1 MQERLRPG
9 ALVALLLSIV
19 GVGLI
24 TGARVAGI
32 GRGDA
37 MGLLAGLTGGVA
49 ITSIRELRK
58 TETAY
63 AILVVFCAFGL
74 VTSLLMAREPWL
86 LPRGGML
93 WALGGIA
100 VMGTGGQ
107 LLMTAAYRYCSV
119 AAGGLLSLVTV
130 VLSSLIG
137 FLWFGEG
144 MSLRTLAGSLLVLG
158 AAAYLTLLEA
168 GSFRRSRAG
177 KDTGPP

>member
-1 MQERLRPG
+1 LMFFGALTQTELGRATLLCYTYVLFSALFSALALQERLRPG

-24 TGARVAGI
+24 TGTRPAGI
-32 GRGDA
+32 GRGDT
-37 MGLLAGLTGGVA
+37 MGLLAGLTGGGA

-74 VTSLLMAREPWL
+74 ATSLLMAREPWV

-100 VMGTGGQ
+100 VFGTAGQ

-130 VLSSLIG
+130 V
-137 FLWFGEG
+137 
-144 MSLRTLAGSLLVLG
+144 
-158 AAAYLTLLEA
+158 
-168 GSFRRSRAG
+168 
-177 KDTGPP
+177 